1 MSKRLILAAL
11 SSLLLISCGA
21 NTGSNDVNGK
31 NNGGDT
37 ISETSNNNGQGE
49 VTSSEGNGNEVNLSS
64 SNNEEISSG
73 ETSEID
79 SSSEKTEVEQK
90 DPLVKEPQVGVEYY
104 FVADQKQ
111 LGHVIYWSGVPK
123 NSKLPWYPGSVNAPS
138 SSVKVK
144 LESAEGGYYLTFEL
158 NGSKKYLNA
167 IKNDGHDSLSIDS
180 EAKNVWTYD
189 STNNTLVAD
198 IEGNKFFCGSN
209 SSYDTFSCRKF
220 SGISSD
226 YPAHFYDVE
235 ITDYNFDHPN
245 SGESSSSGTGE
256 STTYEPF
263 TDTVDTGDLVEHYAS
278 CKGKTGMA
286 LFDALKTVS
295 KKGYHSLGYGGL
307 WNAYKVTDLKSDG
320 YINDYYSCI
329 SKYKPDDHAS
339 NYSKEGDMYN
349 REHSIPKSWWGG
361 STENQGCDIYI
372 IYPTDGKINSV
383 RSNYPFGE
391 VSSFTTAAANNYCGL
406 GNSNFPGFS
415 GKVFEPNDQWKGDFA
430 RTYFYACVAWDST
443 TFTTEDGSK
452 VFTSSITSPNFGLT
466 TYARNLFVKWA
477 HEDPVDDWERH
488 RNDGGQKTQGNRNP
502 FIDHPEYIDA
512 IWGN

>member
-37 ISETSNNNGQGE
+37 ISETSNNNEQGE
-49 VTSSEGNGNEVNLSS
+49 VTSSEGNGNEVN
-64 SNNEEISSG
+64 
-73 ETSEID
+73 

-167 IKNDGHDSLSIDS
+167 IKNDGHDSLSIDT

-245 SGESSSSGTGE
+245 SGGSSSSGTGG

-263 TDTVDTGDLVEHYAS
+263 TDTVDTVFS
-278 CKGKTGMA
+278 
-286 LFDALKTVS
+286 
-295 KKGYHSLGYGGL
+295 
-307 WNAYKVTDLKSDG
+307 
-320 YINDYYSCI
+320 
-329 SKYKPDDHAS
+329 AS
-339 NYSKEGDMYN
+339 NN
-349 REHSIPKSWWGG
+349 AIPVL
-361 STENQGCDIYI
+361 
-372 IYPTDGKINSV
+372 P
-383 RSNYPFGE
+383 
-391 VSSFTTAAANNYCGL
+391 L
-406 GNSNFPGFS
+406 
-415 GKVFEPNDQWKGDFA
+415 
-430 RTYFYACVAWDST
+430 
-443 TFTTEDGSK
+443 
-452 VFTSSITSPNFGLT
+452 
-466 TYARNLFVKWA
+466 
-477 HEDPVDDWERH
+477 H
-488 RNDGGQKTQGNRNP
+488 
-502 FIDHPEYIDA
+502 DA
-512 IWGN
+512 

>member
-11 SSLLLISCGA
+11 SSLLLISCGT
-21 NTGSNDVNGK
+21 NNSSNDVNGK

-37 ISETSNNNGQGE
+37 ISETSNNSESVQS
-49 VTSSEGNGNEVNLSS
+49 TSSEGNGNEVN
-64 SNNEEISSG
+64 SNSG
-73 ETSEID
+73 
-79 SSSEKTEVEQK
+79 KTEVEQK

-104 FVADQKQ
+104 FGMDHKGLNKMTYWKGTEYSSNQKYYIATAD
-111 LGHVIYWSGVPK
+111 
-123 NSKLPWYPGSVNAPS
+123 APS
-138 SSVKVK
+138 SSVTLKI
-144 LESAEGGYYLTFEL
+144 EAAEGGYYLTYNL
-158 NGSKKYLNA
+158 NGNKKYINAVIAKSNKKTFYNLDITDTASSVWEYDAEYNTFLTSLDSKKYY
-167 IKNDGHDSLSIDS
+167 IGS
-180 EAKNVWTYD
+180 
-189 STNNTLVAD
+189 
-198 IEGNKFFCGSN
+198 FGSN
-209 SSYDTFSCRKF
+209 NYFRLSETKHL
-220 SGISSD
+220 SD
-226 YPAHFYDVE
+226 SYPAHFYDVE

-245 SGESSSSGTGE
+245 SGGTSGSGTTGG

-286 LFDALKTVS
+286 LFDELKTVS
-295 KKGYHSLGYGGL
+295 KKGYHSLGYDGL

-329 SKYKPDDHAS
+329 SKYKPGDHAS
-339 NYSKEGDMYN
+339 KYLKEGDMYN

-361 STENQGCDIYI
+361 STANQGCDIYI

-383 RSNYPFGE
+383 RSNFPFGE
-391 VSSFTTAAANNYCGL
+391 VSSFTNAAANNYCGL
-406 GNSNFPGFS
+406 GDSNFPGCS
-415 GKVFEPNDQWKGDFA
+415 GTVFEPNDQWKGDFA
-430 RTYFYACVAWDST
+430 RTYFYTCVAWNST
-443 TFTTEDGSK
+443 TFTNGDGSK
-452 VFTSSITSPNFGLT
+452 VFTSSISSPNFGLT

-488 RNDGGQKTQGNRNP
+488 RNNGGQKTQGNRNP